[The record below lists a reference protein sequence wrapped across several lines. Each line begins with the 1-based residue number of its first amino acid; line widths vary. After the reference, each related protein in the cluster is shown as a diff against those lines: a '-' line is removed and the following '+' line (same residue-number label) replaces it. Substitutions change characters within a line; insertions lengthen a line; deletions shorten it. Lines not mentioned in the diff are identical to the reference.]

1 MTLSESDILPIA
13 QALKFDPEMVEKVVH
28 LLNLLNMLNA
38 HPFLKGKWTLKGGT
52 ALNLFVFNLPR
63 LSVDIGLNYMG
74 ALDRDGMLQER
85 PKIEQAAQAVF
96 SREGFI
102 LRRIPKYHAGGKWML
117 RYQSFTGRSGNLEV
131 DMNFMFRQ
139 PLWQIQRT
147 NSIQLGSYRARGI
160 PILDIHELAAGKI
173 AALLSRVQARD
184 LFDCHRILTML
195 NLDKNLLRIGFVAYG
210 GMNRKDWRT
219 VSIEDVEFDPAELA
233 KQLLPTLRGVA
244 RSNDES
250 PEQYGER
257 LVAQCRSG
265 LSGLLAFTEYEREFL
280 DRLLD
285 EGRIDASLL
294 TEDAALKQRIESH
307 PLLEWKALNVRR
319 HKGLS

>member
-1 MTLSESDILPIA
+1 
-13 QALKFDPEMVEKVVH
+13 
-28 LLNLLNMLNA
+28 
-38 HPFLKGKWTLKGGT
+38 
-52 ALNLFVFNLPR
+52 
-63 LSVDIGLNYMG
+63 LSVDIDLNYIG
-74 ALDRDGMLQER
+74 VLDRDGMLEER

-96 SREGFI
+96 SREGFT
-102 LRRIPKYHAGGKWML
+102 LRRVPTDHAGGKWML
-117 RYQSFTGRSGNLEV
+117 RYQSFTGRFGNLEV
-131 DMNFMFRQ
+131 DLNFMFRQ
-139 PLWQIQRT
+139 PFWQTQRS
-147 NSIQLGSYRARGI
+147 NSIQLGAYQAMGT

-233 KQLLPTLRGVA
+233 RQLLPTLRGAA
-244 RSNDES
+244 RPMDES
-250 PEQYGER
+250 PEQFGER

-265 LSGLLAFTEYEREFL
+265 LFELLPFTDREREFL

-307 PLLEWKALNVRR
+307 PLLEWKALNVRQ